1 MTGVF
6 SFEHAR
12 RCIASA
18 AAGIDERVCVP
29 SPRGCGSDQSD
40 HIVSLASK
48 PFRTLP
54 KLGVRRA
61 LGDKRVYL
69 RGFAKVTRDDTALKR
84 TEAALR
90 ESAERFR
97 SLFYGVSVGVVL
109 SGPDA
114 QVRKCNQAALDLLG
128 VTEDQLVGRTSFD
141 PAWQAIN
148 EDGSPCP
155 AKEFPIPRAIT
166 TRQPVRNAVVGVYRS
181 RAKDWVW
188 LLRTL
193 NRGSSPTVA

>member
-1 MTGVF
+1 M
-6 SFEHAR
+6 
-12 RCIASA
+12 
-18 AAGIDERVCVP
+18 
-29 SPRGCGSDQSD
+29 
-40 HIVSLASK
+40 
-48 PFRTLP
+48 
-54 KLGVRRA
+54 
-61 LGDKRVYL
+61 YL

-188 LLRTL
+188 LLENAEPRL
-193 NRGSSPTVA
+193 AADGSVTEVVCSFTDITERKRAEEELRASEERFRNAFAHAATGMA